1 MDDTRTIHVERIGRT
16 PTTAIEVVHSPDDGG
31 YYLGNTD
38 FQRGR
43 QRVSIGVWPTSQ
55 AAVADFNAGKVE
67 WEDWRGGN
75 A

>member
-1 MDDTRTIHVERIGRT
+1 MNDTKTIHVARNGRELVE
-16 PTTAIEVVHSPDDGG
+16 AVEVVHSPDDGG

-43 QRVSIGVWPTSQ
+43 QRVSIGVWPTQ
-55 AAVADFNAGKVE
+55 AGATTAFRGGKVK
-67 WEDWRGGN
+67 WEDWRGGR

>member
-1 MDDTRTIHVERIGRT
+1 MDDTQTIHVERIGRT

-43 QRVSIGVWPTSQ
+43 QRVSIDIWPSKA
-55 AAVADFNAGKVE
+55 AAVEAWHRGEVN
-67 WEDWRGGN
+67 WEGWRGG
-75 A
+75 